1 MASNVI
7 GYCDNCGAQ
16 FFRSR
21 ADHRF
26 CSIPCHHEFHIAER
40 KAALEFFRAQ
50 QTKVQR
56 EVEPEEQQRRVG

>member
-16 FFRSR
+16 FFRIR

-50 QTKVQR
+50 QAKVHR
-56 EVEPEEQQRRVG
+56 EVEPEEQQRIVG